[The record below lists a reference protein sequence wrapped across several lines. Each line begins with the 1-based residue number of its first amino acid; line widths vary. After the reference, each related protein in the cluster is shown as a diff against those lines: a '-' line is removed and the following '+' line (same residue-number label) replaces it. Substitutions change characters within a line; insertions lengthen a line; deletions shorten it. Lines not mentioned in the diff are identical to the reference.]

1 MSAEL
6 LPDEQPLLLVRQ
18 HWSVIAGPV
27 AGGMAVLAAGV
38 AALILIPAALG
49 GVQLGGVKVAIAAAL
64 VVAVLLWTLVHWL
77 RWRLLTYQLTDRRI
91 IVDGGV
97 LSRFSESITLDRIQN
112 TVLRRPLG
120 DRLLGTGEIEIESA
134 GRDGVEV
141 MHRIPRPQQFY
152 GRLLQAMQDLRRAG
166 PYGYG
171 GPGL

>member
-6 LPDEQPLLLVRQ
+6 LPDEQTLLLVRQ
-18 HWSVIAGPV
+18 HWTVIAGPV
-27 AGGMAVLAAGV
+27 AGGVLVLGAGV
-38 AALILIPAALG
+38 AALILVPATVG
-49 GVQLGGVKVAIAAAL
+49 GAQLGGLKAVIVAAL

-97 LSRFSESITLDRIQN
+97 LSRFSESIALDRIQN

-120 DRLLGTGEIEIESA
+120 DRLLGAGEIEIESA

-141 MHRIPRPQQFY
+141 MHRIPRPQLFY
-152 GRLLQAMQDLRRAG
+152 GRLQQAMQDLRRGG